1 MKILENPATITW
13 DYDDEGDVLYLSIG
27 EPKPSIGVDIG
38 GGVIV
43 DYDEA
48 QNEVAGLSI
57 IGLRIRLLQELTDS
71 NEAASPTQAGDAG
84 AQA

>member
-1 MKILENPATITW
+1 
-13 DYDDEGDVLYLSIG
+13 
-27 EPKPSIGVDIG
+27 VDIG